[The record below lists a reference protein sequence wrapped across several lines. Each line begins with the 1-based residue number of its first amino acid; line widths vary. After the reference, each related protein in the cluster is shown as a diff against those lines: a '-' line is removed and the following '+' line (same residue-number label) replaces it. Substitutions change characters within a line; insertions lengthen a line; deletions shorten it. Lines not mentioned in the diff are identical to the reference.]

1 MELDVGNMI
10 CLIESIMT
18 YEKRNNNEVTNKEIL
33 DFLYNKLIS
42 IPSKSLEKIT
52 TTTSSKS
59 SDNEL
64 FALNDQ
70 QLLNRLKIID
80 LNKQNIKSL
89 RVLTKNQK
97 EIKICK
103 IMQQLTNEIFQCDPY
118 NLKIF
123 KTLRNTYLRPDC
135 FSAKLSIVIEYN
147 GPLHYDRHC
156 GTVTRRDIEKRE
168 ICNRNKL
175 SLIVVSQIIAESQ
188 FQHYLY
194 FRLLTLSQK
203 EIKVNYPTKL
213 LKRQYSW
220 SEVNLKL
227 ALVDA
232 IIKSIILE
240 RSIATIVDVK
250 SFSQLS
256 SSTPSSLPLWLHNDD
271 EYLKFYNITFSSLV
285 NITTVVNNNFKLV
298 DEKKNVISLE
308 DYNSPNIDRFI
319 CYASNCFF
327 PIHDNGRVGYS
338 DCWSDAAPGG
348 KNQIKK
354 ILSLKKAKKSKVK
367 AIMMSIGG
375 WTYSG
380 NNYGKIFPVCN
391 DQWGGDAIYTN
402 KRTFA
407 NIWHEILINSTYQ
420 NIFISSIL
428 DMIKLHPF
436 DGVEI
441 DYEYPTCPQGE
452 CLQNLNIENK
462 MYIRFIH
469 NLHSKLKTIN
479 KITSIAVAGGIKNIQ
494 NLSLRCIIPYVEFIN
509 VMTYDYFGYGYSNGI
524 VRHNQP
530 KDEIINT
537 LKYIINDKLVNA
549 EKINIGIA
557 LYGRGYQISQQ
568 DFIKIS
574 KENQRPSS
582 GFNVIGPSTQFDIA
596 YEPSLITHADI
607 CFLNICRNQREIN
620 DENINC
626 VYSIFDTDENSSYLM
641 FNNDNI
647 ISYTDIKDLKQ
658 IVEIMKQMNIRGV
671 LIYSADQD
679 DYTAKCNYTSSF
691 SPAGYSI
698 IRSLKYIDEMKNENF
713 IIEKDSTNNGDTSTP
728 HTNDDSTTTTTTTT
742 TFIPTTWLP
751 PITTTTTTT
760 MPNINQCKE
769 PRYLVCVEKM

>member
-1 MELDVGNMI
+1 
-10 CLIESIMT
+10 
-18 YEKRNNNEVTNKEIL
+18 
-33 DFLYNKLIS
+33 
-42 IPSKSLEKIT
+42 
-52 TTTSSKS
+52 
-59 SDNEL
+59 
-64 FALNDQ
+64 
-70 QLLNRLKIID
+70 
-80 LNKQNIKSL
+80 
-89 RVLTKNQK
+89 
-97 EIKICK
+97 
-103 IMQQLTNEIFQCDPY
+103 
-118 NLKIF
+118 
-123 KTLRNTYLRPDC
+123 
-135 FSAKLSIVIEYN
+135 
-147 GPLHYDRHC
+147 
-156 GTVTRRDIEKRE
+156 
-168 ICNRNKL
+168 
-175 SLIVVSQIIAESQ
+175 
-188 FQHYLY
+188 
-194 FRLLTLSQK
+194 
-203 EIKVNYPTKL
+203 
-213 LKRQYSW
+213 
-220 SEVNLKL
+220 
-227 ALVDA
+227 

-391 DQWGGDAIYTN
+391 DQWG
-402 KRTFA
+402 
-407 NIWHEILINSTYQ
+407 
-420 NIFISSIL
+420 
-428 DMIKLHPF
+428 
-436 DGVEI
+436 
-441 DYEYPTCPQGE
+441 
-452 CLQNLNIENK
+452 
-462 MYIRFIH
+462 
-469 NLHSKLKTIN
+469 
-479 KITSIAVAGGIKNIQ
+479 AVAGGIKNIQ

-582 GFNVIGPSTQFDIA
+582 GFN
-596 YEPSLITHADI
+596 
-607 CFLNICRNQREIN
+607 
-620 DENINC
+620 
-626 VYSIFDTDENSSYLM
+626 
-641 FNNDNI
+641 
-647 ISYTDIKDLKQ
+647 
-658 IVEIMKQMNIRGV
+658 
-671 LIYSADQD
+671 
-679 DYTAKCNYTSSF
+679 
-691 SPAGYSI
+691 
-698 IRSLKYIDEMKNENF
+698 
-713 IIEKDSTNNGDTSTP
+713 
-728 HTNDDSTTTTTTTT
+728 
-742 TFIPTTWLP
+742 
-751 PITTTTTTT
+751 
-760 MPNINQCKE
+760 
-769 PRYLVCVEKM
+769 